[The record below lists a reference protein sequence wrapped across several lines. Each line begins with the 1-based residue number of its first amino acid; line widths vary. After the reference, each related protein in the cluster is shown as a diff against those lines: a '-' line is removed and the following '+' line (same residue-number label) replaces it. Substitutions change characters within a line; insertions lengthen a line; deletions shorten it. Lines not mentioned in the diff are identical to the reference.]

1 MATMNLPMILVFL
14 IIGTTIILYAIERFA
29 IEIVALGSIV
39 ALMLLFIVFPTS
51 LDGMPLRPE
60 DFLSGFSNQALITVI
75 CLLIVGQGLFQTDAL
90 DKPAQVILRLSRKR
104 KWLATGPL
112 LIIVGITSAFLNNT
126 PVVVITLPIL
136 TTVAIAHNTSS
147 SRFLMPLSFIT
158 ILGGM
163 TTMIGSSTNLLV
175 ANVAN
180 ATGEVKINFF
190 TFTAFGAIL
199 AAVGSI
205 YVLFVLPR
213 ILKPRQTMAEEFKGK
228 DGRQFIAQIPIVYG
242 HPLVGEKAVAGMFP
256 ALKQMTVRLIQRG
269 ERPLLP
275 PFEDVVLQPGDTVIV
290 AATRDTLTRA
300 LSQRHPL
307 LPADA
312 NESPTS
318 EAEGGTPSGALTLA
332 EAVIAPGSRLI
343 GRTLSMTSFHAD
355 TGCVVTG
362 LQRRSRMPRM
372 PMTDIRMESG
382 DVLLIAGNHEDIG
395 RLRGNRDVLLMDWSA
410 TEVPQRKYA
419 RRALA
424 IFLTM
429 IVAAISGLVPIFVAS
444 VAATF
449 AMITCGCLNIRQTL
463 RTIDSRIFM
472 LIGAS
477 IAASL
482 ALEATGGD
490 TAIATGLLNI
500 AEGQSPAVVLSLL
513 FAVVAVLTNML
524 SNNATAVLFT
534 PIAIEMAHRTGVPV
548 EPFIVCLIFAANCSF
563 ATPIGYQ
570 TNLIVMGPGHYRFS
584 DFLVAGTPLAI
595 IIWLTF
601 SFVAPYYYS
610 L

>member
-1 MATMNLPMILVFL
+1 MEIMNLPMVLTFL
-14 IIGTTIILYAIERFA
+14 IIGTTIILYATERFA
-29 IEIVALGSIV
+29 IEIIALGSIV
-39 ALMLLFIVFPTS
+39 ALMVLFMVFPSTM
-51 LDGMPLRPE
+51 DGVQIKPE
-60 DFLSGFSNQALITVI
+60 DFLSGFANQALITVI

-90 DKPAQVILRLSRKR
+90 DKPAQIILRMSKKR

-112 LIIVGITSAFLNNT
+112 LLTVGITSAFLNNT

-242 HPLVGEKAVAGMFP
+242 HPLVGEKTIAGMFP

-275 PFEDVVLQPGDTVIV
+275 PFEDVELQPGDTVIV

-318 EAEGGTPSGALTLA
+318 EAEGGTPTGALTLA

-343 GRTLSMTSFHAD
+343 GRTLAMTSFHAD

-382 DVLLIAGNHEDIG
+382 DVLLIAGNHDGIS

-410 TEVPQRKYA
+410 SEVPQRKFA
-419 RRALA
+419 RRALT

-444 VAATF
+444 ITATF
-449 AMITCGCLNIRQTL
+449 AMVASGCLNIRQTL

-490 TAIATGLLNI
+490 TAIAQSLLNL
-500 AEGQSPAVVLSLL
+500 AEGQPPAVVLSLL
-513 FAVVAVLTNML
+513 FAVVAALTNML

-534 PIAIEMAHRTGVPV
+534 PIAIEMAHRTGVAV

-601 SFVAPYYYS
+601 SLTAPYYYN